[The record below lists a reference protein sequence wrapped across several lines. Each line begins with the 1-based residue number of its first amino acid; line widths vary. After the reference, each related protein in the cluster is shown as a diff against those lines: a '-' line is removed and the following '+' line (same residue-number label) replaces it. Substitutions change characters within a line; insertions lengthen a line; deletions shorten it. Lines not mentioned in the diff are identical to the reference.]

1 MIMNEVEIYVK
12 LDELIRN
19 IKPDLNEVKPDQRLR
34 RDLLLDSMEVM
45 SLFYEIE
52 DEFKIEIKLSDLDDL
67 KALDFQSISKMV
79 IQKMNKGI

>member
-45 SLFYEIE
+45 SFFYEIE

-79 IQKMNKGI
+79 IQKMNKEI

>member
-1 MIMNEVEIYVK
+1 MIMNEVAIYAK
-12 LDELIRN
+12 LDELIKN

-45 SLFYEIE
+45 SFFYEIE

-79 IQKMNKGI
+79 IQKMNEGI

>member
-45 SLFYEIE
+45 SFFYEIE

>member
-1 MIMNEVEIYVK
+1 MIVKEVAIYAK
-12 LDELIRN
+12 LDELIRY

-45 SLFYEIE
+45 SFFYEIE

-79 IQKMNKGI
+79 IQKMNEGI

>member
-12 LDELIRN
+12 LDELIKS

>member
-12 LDELIRN
+12 LDELIKN

-45 SLFYEIE
+45 SFFYEIE

-79 IQKMNKGI
+79 IQKINKGI